1 MIRCLCSR
9 ISISTNQFFL
19 ITFCVC
25 SSQEHIPVEEVFQ
38 NLKCNPEGLT
48 SDEAQARIVVFGPN
62 KLEEK
67 EVGFDLVL
75 AR

>member
-1 MIRCLCSR
+1 M
-9 ISISTNQFFL
+9 
-19 ITFCVC
+19 C